1 MLVWLKRL
9 AIALLLVL
17 VAIQIFQP
25 ARTNPQIDPKREIHA
40 NLAVDPAVASVFQR
54 SCNDCHSHRTVWPW
68 YSHVAPVSWLVV
80 SDVNQGRKVLNFS
93 EWAAYRPEEQQKQL
107 SEICKEVSEGEMPG
121 LSYTLMHRHAKL
133 STDDV
138 SAICGWT
145 RTSVHKVSA
154 VMEEE

>member
-9 AIALLLVL
+9 AITLLLVL
-17 VAIQIFQP
+17 VTIQIFRP
-25 ARTNPQIDPKREIHA
+25 ARTNLQIDPKREVHA

-80 SDVNQGRKVLNFS
+80 SDVNRGRKALNLS
-93 EWAAYRPEEQQKQL
+93 EWAGYRPEEQQKQL

-121 LSYTLMHRHAKL
+121 IPYTLLHRNAKL

-138 SAICGWT
+138 TALCGWT
-145 RTSVHKVSA
+145 RTSMQKVSA
-154 VMEEE
+154 VMREE